1 MALEIMLKEKAV
13 VNRVKRGILKT
24 KYELYPNSRAI
35 LHIYTNRDLQAKHKK
50 KEKLSRSQA

>member
-24 KYELYPNSRAI
+24 KYELYPNCRAI
-35 LHIYTNRDLQAKHKK
+35 LHIYTNRDLTGKQK
-50 KEKLSRSQA
+50 KEEKICRSQA

>member
-1 MALEIMLKEKAV
+1 MLKEKAV

-50 KEKLSRSQA
+50 EEKLSRSQA